1 MYKTIKV
8 LESFDFGEDIRVK
21 KVIIRTPYGDKKM
34 IEFCALVN
42 GKEIALRRDDD
53 WGLSIYTL
61 YELYKGLNKTEGY
74 IKIYANRDKDGPL
87 DEFDGSTI
95 VCNYGTPLETLEKG
109 LWVFHG
115 NHKEYSGSFRYI
127 IWNENLVKE
136 IENKL

>member
-21 KVIIRTPYGDKKM
+21 KVIIRTPYRDKKM

-61 YELYKGLNKTEGY
+61 YELYKDLWMNLTE
-74 IKIYANRDKDGPL
+74 AQ
-87 DEFDGSTI
+87 
-95 VCNYGTPLETLEKG
+95 
-109 LWVFHG
+109 
-115 NHKEYSGSFRYI
+115 
-127 IWNENLVKE
+127 
-136 IENKL
+136 